1 MSEDILKKI
10 VDKRRADI
18 ERLGLTFGFDIPEK
32 RTVGRCEFLGRPGPI
47 LEVKRASP
55 SKGDIA
61 PDLVPADLACT
72 YAAAGAQ
79 AISVLTETNYFK
91 GTLADLITVAKAVD
105 NGDGTKK
112 CAVLRKDF
120 LLFEDEIDIAYRC
133 GADAVLLIARILD
146 DEQLIKMA
154 KRAQS
159 FEMQAF
165 VEVREPDDLRKL
177 NLVLETLDKEAAGD
191 AAKSAER
198 TIVAGV
204 NSRDLAT
211 FHIDPMVPAAI
222 RNKLPAKAVFESGVH
237 TPADAAFARSLGFK
251 GILVGEAVAKNP
263 PLAAK
268 LVEAFAAAEDNRR
281 GDFWKTFAERRD
293 MKRAA
298 YAAQIPMVKICG
310 ITREE
315 DGFAAAEMGAD
326 MLGFVFSNTKRLTN
340 EKFVR
345 DFTQLLRS
353 EYEAEGKLCP
363 LFVGVITETTTEEGK
378 TAIKLAAEGVLDAV
392 QFHGFAAPAFDAIP
406 ADASECHSR
415 ESENL
420 AARFPVKPGMT
431 AEGKPGMIDSH
442 SGAEGDRIQDMAPIG
457 RATLQG
463 DVPATLPC
471 YNALRI
477 GSAEDFENFAAI
489 RKHGEPR
496 VLLDAK
502 VEGIPGG
509 SGQRIPEELLRE
521 KAGETPFWLAG
532 GITPENVSDI
542 IAKFNPELID
552 VSSGVEDAPGIKNAE
567 KMMQLFEAI
576 NSL

>member
-10 VDKRRADI
+10 VDRRRADI

-363 LFVGVITETTTEEGK
+363 LFIGVITETTTEEGK

-392 QFHGFAAPAFDAIP
+392 QFHGTPAPAFDAAPSADSAEEASAAQSP
-406 ADASECHSR
+406 A
-415 ESENL
+415 
-420 AARFPVKPGMT
+420 
-431 AEGKPGMIDSH
+431 
-442 SGAEGDRIQDMAPIG
+442 
-457 RATLQG
+457 
-463 DVPATLPC
+463 LPC

-509 SGQRIPEELLRE
+509 SGKRIPEELLRE

-552 VSSGVEDAPGIKNAE
+552 VSSGVEDAPGIKNVE